1 MITVLS
7 FYKLQKIKKLKSLKN
22 LLFNEINALS
32 IKGLVILS
40 PEGINGTLAGSV
52 NNINSIKKIIVKNLR
67 ISKFDIQNIT
77 KSKFIPFLKA
87 KIKIKTEVV
96 PINEKYNFDKKF
108 KKKYLT
114 PLQWNKF
121 LELKNSKIIDARKPF
136 EYKVGTFKKAINPN
150 THNFREFKNYL
161 STVKKDEQVGMFC
174 TGGIR
179 CEKASNY
186 LYKNGFKNIYMLKG
200 GIINYFNK
208 IKPKKS
214 KWKGECFVFDN
225 RVTIKKN
232 TTPGTYGICNG
243 CRMPISAKEMK
254 SAKYKIGLSCPKCYD
269 YLTDDQIKRF
279 TVRHKQILNSK
290 IEFKFRKKNKN
301 EHTC

>member
-7 FYKLQKIKKLKSLKN
+7 FYKLKKIKKLKSLKN
-22 LLFNEINALS
+22 ILLKKINYLS
-32 IKGLVILS
+32 IKGLIILS
-40 PEGINGTLAGSV
+40 PEGINGTLAGSI
-52 NNINSIKKIIVKNLR
+52 NNINIIKKILVKNLN
-67 ISKFDIQNIT
+67 ISKFDIQNKT

-87 KIKIKTEVV
+87 KIKIKNEVV
-96 PINEKYNFDKKF
+96 PINEKYNFNKKF

-121 LELKNSKIIDARKPF
+121 LEFKNSKIIDARKPF
-136 EYKVGTFKKAINPN
+136 EYEVGTFRKAINPN
-150 THNFREFKNYL
+150 TNNFRDFKNYL
-161 STVKKDEQVGMFC
+161 STVNKDEKLGMFC

-225 RVTIKKN
+225 RVTIKKDAS
-232 TTPGTYGICNG
+232 PGTYGICNG

-254 SAKYKIGLSCPKCYD
+254 SSKYKIGLSCPKCYD
-269 YLTDDQIKRF
+269 KLSDDQIKRF
-279 TVRHKQILNSK
+279 TMRHNQIVNSK
-290 IEFKFRKKNKN
+290 IKFKFREKR
-301 EHTC
+301 